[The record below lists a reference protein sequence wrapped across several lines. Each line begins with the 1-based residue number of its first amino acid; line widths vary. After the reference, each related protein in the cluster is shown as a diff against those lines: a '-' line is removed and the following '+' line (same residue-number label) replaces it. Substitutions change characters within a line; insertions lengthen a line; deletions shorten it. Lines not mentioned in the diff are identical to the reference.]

1 MNILISL
8 CITLVSFVG
17 VFFFFLMDIGHPPNV
32 KHHLVVWDACL
43 CPYYQYKTICHI
55 THKVSLIMEAVSLFF
70 LLYIVTYW
78 GIEYFIAKERLE
90 YLLNPSVLKSLY
102 VRVDFSRIFLNWVW
116 FREPEL
122 TTFEFIFIPIFEV
135 LSDAWLSEPRSFP
148 LTVTVQVWPYFW
160 LSSDWMGLMCG
171 LCLNIGCLANGQ
183 FQVLT
188 FF

>member
-1 MNILISL
+1 
-8 CITLVSFVG
+8 
-17 VFFFFLMDIGHPPNV
+17 
-32 KHHLVVWDACL
+32 
-43 CPYYQYKTICHI
+43 
-55 THKVSLIMEAVSLFF
+55 MEAVSLFF
-70 LLYIVTYW
+70 LLYIVTYRF
-78 GIEYFIAKERLE
+78 IEYFIAKEQLE

-135 LSDAWLSEPRSFP
+135 LSDAWLSETRSFP

-188 FF
+188 FFESNRTICWSSGGGIFLLSTIHCRANKMLWVARWASHV